1 MPPPSSVPKRRV
13 KGKPIAESD
22 TDSSWAKL
30 SFQDA
35 MDSDVDTVKSMEV
48 VKSDAGGSASDASE
62 TMSSVA
68 SGPSRRVGS
77 EASVASD
84 PAESESTR
92 QEHFSKLRVV
102 IYNLQEVDKKL
113 AAFNGGSKVAATQA
127 GEEPDGGVDADEPDW
142 TNDGS
147 KEIADLEKQLGQ
159 PMTKE
164 EASRLTNLLA
174 EQTQMLE
181 GVLSSL
187 QADERKKTEDSAGD
201 QALDAI
207 VRGDA
212 DGCLEFVEKARPDQI
227 EAVADPAGMTLLHWA
242 CRQHAVKLVF
252 AILGKC
258 PTLCDRPTKAGRNP
272 PNWTPL
278 MVLADQPVA
287 TQSRQGPDWQE
298 DISKCRQIAAALVNH
313 MTQTGLMTRGGT
325 YSTVL
330 HLAAS
335 RANTQLI
342 KKVLF
347 RMNDLGGKPAVH
359 ALLEVENATV
369 SCLP

>member
-113 AAFNGGSKVAATQA
+113 AAFNGGSNVAATQA
-127 GEEPDGGVDADEPDW
+127 GEETDGGVDADEPDW

-207 VRGDA
+207 ARGDA

-252 AILGKC
+252 A
-258 PTLCDRPTKAGRNP
+258 P
-272 PNWTPL
+272 
-278 MVLADQPVA
+278 
-287 TQSRQGPDWQE
+287 
-298 DISKCRQIAAALVNH
+298 
-313 MTQTGLMTRGGT
+313 
-325 YSTVL
+325 
-330 HLAAS
+330 
-335 RANTQLI
+335 
-342 KKVLF
+342 
-347 RMNDLGGKPAVH
+347 
-359 ALLEVENATV
+359 
-369 SCLP
+369 